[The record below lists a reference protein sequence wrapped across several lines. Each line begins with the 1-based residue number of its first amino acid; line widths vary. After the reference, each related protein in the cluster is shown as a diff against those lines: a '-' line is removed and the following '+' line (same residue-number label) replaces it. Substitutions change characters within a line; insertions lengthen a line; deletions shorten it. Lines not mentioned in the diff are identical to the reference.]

1 MIMTLEEAYRSWS
14 NLSADDQEAL
24 LDLVD
29 MALAVMLQNSGTPLT
44 DLTLEVDRRLLTCR
58 LPLAEVNT
66 LLRRHI
72 TSGEMERRDI
82 LQRLLALLDK

>member
-1 MIMTLEEAYRSWS
+1 MIMTLEDAYRSWS

-29 MALAVMLQNSGTPLT
+29 MALAVMLQNRGTALA
-44 DLTLEVDRRLLTCR
+44 DLTVEVDRRLLTR
-58 LPLAEVNT
+58 PLAVAEVND

-72 TSGEMERRDI
+72 TASENDRPAI
-82 LQRLLALLDK
+82 LRALQDLLG